1 MKTQFKTIALVLA
14 FAFICV
20 GAQSALAF
28 DAKYKYTIPTMTTQE
43 DIDKVTAFINA
54 LPGIVE
60 ITIMEDDHAVIVFF
74 DDEEL
79 DDEKMQLRIPMKKEL
94 GYPVTEFDI
103 LYEDPDKR
111 N

>member
-1 MKTQFKTIALVLA
+1 MKKGFKSIAFFLVMAL
-14 FAFICV
+14 ICI
-20 GAQSALAF
+20 GAQSVQAF
-28 DAKYKYTIPTMTTQE
+28 DAKYKYTIPTMKTQE
-43 DIDKVTAFINA
+43 DVDKVTAFING

-60 ITIMEDDHAVIVFF
+60 ITVILENNEVIVFF

-79 DDEKMQLRIPMKKEL
+79 DDEKFQLRIPMKKEL
-94 GYPVTEFDI
+94 GYPVTEYDI

>member
-1 MKTQFKTIALVLA
+1 MKTQFKAVAFLLA
-14 FAFICV
+14 FAFVCM
-20 GAQSALAF
+20 GANSALAF
-28 DAKYKYTIPTMTTQE
+28 DAEYKYTIPTMKTQE
-43 DIDKVTAFINA
+43 DIDKVTAFIKA
-54 LPGIVE
+54 LPGIAE
-60 ITIMEDDHAVIVFF
+60 ITVVADDNAVIVFF

-94 GYPVTEFDI
+94 GYPVTEYDI